1 MEKDE
6 KKDKKPKSNLLK
18 RKQKEKQEQIPESD
32 VEVREVIVEKKTG
45 FNTIEVV
52 LIAILALA
60 FGGVVGVVL
69 AYTAKPLSIITNTDS
84 PSDIQ
89 EVEKIYDNLLSK
101 YYGEI
106 DKQTLSDAAIKGM
119 IEALNDPYSTYIDAE
134 NTDDFDE
141 QIYGYYV
148 GIGTEITLNDE
159 NQFEV
164 TNIFENTPATD
175 ANIELHDIVVKV
187 NNEDVSG
194 KTVSDIGKLIQG
206 EIGTDVTLTLR
217 RGEEEFDVTI
227 TRDRIDLISVTSQIF
242 EKDDKRIGYIKV
254 TNFASNTFNQFQTA
268 LNELEENDIE
278 SLIIDV
284 RNNLGGQLEVATQIA
299 SLFLMK
305 DKVVYQLNTNGI
317 IQPIYSTGPGS
328 FQKPITVLINGA
340 TASASE
346 VLAIALQ
353 ESADATVI
361 GTTSYGKGTIQ
372 ESYKLSTGATI
383 KFTVQEWLS
392 PNGNTVNEVG
402 VKPDIEVSETENPGE
417 TDTLETDTVLQT
429 AITIMQNNS
438 SES

>member
-106 DKQTLSDAAIKGM
+106 DKQTLNDAAIKGM

-206 EIGTDVTLTLR
+206 EIGTNVTLTLR

-242 EKDDKRIGYIKV
+242 EKDDKRIGYIKI

-284 RNNLGGQLEVATQIA
+284 RDNLGGQLEVATQIA
-299 SLFLMK
+299 SLFLTK

-392 PNGNTVNEVG
+392 PNENTVNEVG

>member
-101 YYGEI
+101 YFGEI

-206 EIGTDVTLTLR
+206 EIGTNVTLTLR

-284 RNNLGGQLEVATQIA
+284 RDNLGGQLEVATQIA
-299 SLFLMK
+299 SLFLTK

-402 VKPDIEVSETENPGE
+402 VKPDIEVSETENSGE

>member
-187 NNEDVSG
+187 NNEDISG

-206 EIGTDVTLTLR
+206 EIGTNVTLTLR
-217 RGEEEFDVTI
+217 RDEAEFDVTI

-284 RNNLGGQLEVATQIA
+284 RDNLGGQLEVATQIA
-299 SLFLMK
+299 SLFLTK

-372 ESYKLSTGATI
+372 ESYKLSTGGTI

>member
-6 KKDKKPKSNLLK
+6 KKDKKTKSNLLK

-175 ANIELHDIVVKV
+175 ANIELHDIVVKI

-206 EIGTDVTLTLR
+206 EIGTNVTLTLQ

-242 EKDDKRIGYIKV
+242 EKDDKRIGYIKI

-284 RNNLGGQLEVATQIA
+284 RDNLGGQLEVATQIA
-299 SLFLMK
+299 SLFLTK

>member
-18 RKQKEKQEQIPESD
+18 RKQKENQEQIPESD

-187 NNEDVSG
+187 NNEDISG

-206 EIGTDVTLTLR
+206 EIGTNVTLTLR
-217 RGEEEFDVTI
+217 RDEAEFDVTI

-284 RNNLGGQLEVATQIA
+284 RDNLGGQLEVATQIA
-299 SLFLMK
+299 SLFLTK

>member
-187 NNEDVSG
+187 NNEDISG

-206 EIGTDVTLTLR
+206 EIGTNVTLTLR
-217 RGEEEFDVTI
+217 RDEAEFDVTI

-284 RNNLGGQLEVATQIA
+284 RDNLGGQLEVATQIA
-299 SLFLMK
+299 SLFLTK

-402 VKPDIEVSETENPGE
+402 VKPDIEVSETENSGE

-429 AITIMQNNS
+429 AVTIMQNNS

>member
-206 EIGTDVTLTLR
+206 EIGTNVTLTLR
-217 RGEEEFDVTI
+217 RDEAEFDVTI
-227 TRDRIDLISVTSQIF
+227 ARDRIDLISVTSQIF
-242 EKDDKRIGYIKV
+242 EKDDKRIGYIKI

-278 SLIIDV
+278 SLVIDV
-284 RNNLGGQLEVATQIA
+284 RDNLGGQLEVATQIA
-299 SLFLMK
+299 SLFLTK

>member
-6 KKDKKPKSNLLK
+6 KKDKKHKSNLLK

-101 YYGEI
+101 YYGKI

-148 GIGTEITLNDE
+148 GVGTEITLNDE

-187 NNEDVSG
+187 NNEDISG

-284 RNNLGGQLEVATQIA
+284 RDNLGGQLEVATQIA
-299 SLFLMK
+299 SLFLTK

-402 VKPDIEVSETENPGE
+402 VKPDIEVSETENSGE

>member
-1 MEKDE
+1 MEKDV

-284 RNNLGGQLEVATQIA
+284 RDNLGGQLEVATQIA
-299 SLFLMK
+299 SLFLTK

-402 VKPDIEVSETENPGE
+402 VKPDIEISETENPGE

>member
-206 EIGTDVTLTLR
+206 EIGTNVTLTLR
-217 RGEEEFDVTI
+217 RDEAEFDVTI

-242 EKDDKRIGYIKV
+242 EKDDKRIGYIKI

-284 RNNLGGQLEVATQIA
+284 RDNLGGQLEVATQIA
-299 SLFLMK
+299 SLFLTK

>member
-119 IEALNDPYSTYIDAE
+119 IEALNDPYSTYIDVE

-206 EIGTDVTLTLR
+206 EIGTNVTLTLQ

-242 EKDDKRIGYIKV
+242 EKDDKRIGYIKI

-284 RNNLGGQLEVATQIA
+284 RDNLGGQLEVATQIA
-299 SLFLMK
+299 SLFLTK

>member
-206 EIGTDVTLTLR
+206 EIGTNVTLTLQ

-242 EKDDKRIGYIKV
+242 EKDDKRIGYIKI

-284 RNNLGGQLEVATQIA
+284 RDNLGGQLEVATQIA
-299 SLFLMK
+299 SLFLTK

-402 VKPDIEVSETENPGE
+402 VKPDIEVSETENSGE

>member
-18 RKQKEKQEQIPESD
+18 RKQKENQEQIPESD

-206 EIGTDVTLTLR
+206 EIGTNVTLTLQ

-242 EKDDKRIGYIKV
+242 EKDDKRIGYIKI

-284 RNNLGGQLEVATQIA
+284 RDNLGGQLEVATQIA
-299 SLFLMK
+299 SLFLTK

-402 VKPDIEVSETENPGE
+402 VKPDIEVSETENSGE

>member
-284 RNNLGGQLEVATQIA
+284 RDNLGGQLEVATQIA
-299 SLFLMK
+299 SLFLTK

-372 ESYKLSTGATI
+372 ESYKLSTGASI

>member
-6 KKDKKPKSNLLK
+6 KKDKKTKSNLLK

-175 ANIELHDIVVKV
+175 ANIELHDIVVKI

-206 EIGTDVTLTLR
+206 EIGTNVTLTLR
-217 RGEEEFDVTI
+217 RDEAEFDVTI

-242 EKDDKRIGYIKV
+242 EKDDKRIGYIKI

-284 RNNLGGQLEVATQIA
+284 RDNLGGQLEVATQIA
-299 SLFLMK
+299 SLFLTK

-402 VKPDIEVSETENPGE
+402 VKPDIEVSETENSGE

>member
-6 KKDKKPKSNLLK
+6 KKDKKTKSNLLK

-206 EIGTDVTLTLR
+206 EIGTNVTLTLR

-284 RNNLGGQLEVATQIA
+284 RDNLGGQLEVATQIA
-299 SLFLMK
+299 SLFLTK

-372 ESYKLSTGATI
+372 ESYKLSTGASI

>member
-206 EIGTDVTLTLR
+206 EIGTNVTLTLR

-284 RNNLGGQLEVATQIA
+284 RDNLGGQLEVATQIA
-299 SLFLMK
+299 SLFLTK

>member
-164 TNIFENTPATD
+164 TNIFENTPTTD

-206 EIGTDVTLTLR
+206 EIGTNVTLTLR

-242 EKDDKRIGYIKV
+242 EKDDKRIGYIKI

-284 RNNLGGQLEVATQIA
+284 RDNLGGQLEVATQIA
-299 SLFLMK
+299 SLFLTK

>member
-206 EIGTDVTLTLR
+206 EIGTDATLTLR

-284 RNNLGGQLEVATQIA
+284 RDNLGGQLEVATQIA
-299 SLFLMK
+299 SLFLTK

-402 VKPDIEVSETENPGE
+402 VKPDIEVSETGNSGE

>member
-284 RNNLGGQLEVATQIA
+284 RDNLGGQLEVATQIA
-299 SLFLMK
+299 SLFLTK

-372 ESYKLSTGATI
+372 ESYKLSTGASI

-402 VKPDIEVSETENPGE
+402 VKPDIEVSETENSGE

>member
-18 RKQKEKQEQIPESD
+18 REQKEKQEQIPESD

-206 EIGTDVTLTLR
+206 EIGTNVTLTLR

-242 EKDDKRIGYIKV
+242 EKDDKRIGYIKI

-284 RNNLGGQLEVATQIA
+284 RDNLGGQLEVATQIA
-299 SLFLMK
+299 SLFLTK

-402 VKPDIEVSETENPGE
+402 VKPDIEVSETENSGE

>member
-6 KKDKKPKSNLLK
+6 KKDKKTKSNLLK

-217 RGEEEFDVTI
+217 RGEAEFDVTI

-284 RNNLGGQLEVATQIA
+284 RDNLGGQLEVATQIA
-299 SLFLMK
+299 SLFLTK

-372 ESYKLSTGATI
+372 ESYKLSTGASI

-402 VKPDIEVSETENPGE
+402 VKPDIEVSETENSGE

-429 AITIMQNNS
+429 AVTIMQNNS

>member
-119 IEALNDPYSTYIDAE
+119 IEALNDPYSTYIDVE

-148 GIGTEITLNDE
+148 GVGTEITLNDE

-206 EIGTDVTLTLR
+206 EIGTNVTLTLR

-284 RNNLGGQLEVATQIA
+284 RDNLGGQLEVATQIA
-299 SLFLMK
+299 SLFLTK

-372 ESYKLSTGATI
+372 ESYKLSTGASI

>member
-268 LNELEENDIE
+268 LNELEENNIE

-284 RNNLGGQLEVATQIA
+284 RDNLGGQLEVATQIA
-299 SLFLMK
+299 SLFLTK

>member
-206 EIGTDVTLTLR
+206 EIGTNVTLTLR

-278 SLIIDV
+278 SLIIDI
-284 RNNLGGQLEVATQIA
+284 RDNLGGQLEVATQIA
-299 SLFLMK
+299 SLFLTK

-402 VKPDIEVSETENPGE
+402 VKPDIEVSETENSGE

>member
-299 SLFLMK
+299 SLFLTK

>member
-18 RKQKEKQEQIPESD
+18 RKQKEKQEQNPESD

-284 RNNLGGQLEVATQIA
+284 RDNLGGQLEVATQIA
-299 SLFLMK
+299 SLFLTK

-402 VKPDIEVSETENPGE
+402 VKPDIEVSETENSGE

>member
-187 NNEDVSG
+187 NNEDVSS

-206 EIGTDVTLTLR
+206 EIGTNVTLTLR

-242 EKDDKRIGYIKV
+242 EKDDKRIGYIKI

-284 RNNLGGQLEVATQIA
+284 RDNLGGQLEVATQIA
-299 SLFLMK
+299 SLFLTK

>member
-206 EIGTDVTLTLR
+206 EIGTNVTLTLR
-217 RGEEEFDVTI
+217 RGEAEFDVTI

-242 EKDDKRIGYIKV
+242 EKDDKRIGYIKI

-284 RNNLGGQLEVATQIA
+284 RDNLGGQLEVATQIA
-299 SLFLMK
+299 SLFLTK

-402 VKPDIEVSETENPGE
+402 VKPDIEVSETENSGE

>member
-18 RKQKEKQEQIPESD
+18 RKQKENQEQIPESD

-206 EIGTDVTLTLR
+206 EIGTNVTLTLQ

-242 EKDDKRIGYIKV
+242 EKDDKRIGYIKI

-284 RNNLGGQLEVATQIA
+284 RDNLGGQLEVATQIA
-299 SLFLMK
+299 SLFLTK

>member
-242 EKDDKRIGYIKV
+242 EKDDKRIGYIKI

-284 RNNLGGQLEVATQIA
+284 RDNLGGQLEVATQIA
-299 SLFLMK
+299 SLFLTK

-402 VKPDIEVSETENPGE
+402 VKPDIEVSETENSGE

>member
-18 RKQKEKQEQIPESD
+18 RKQKEKQEQNPESD

-206 EIGTDVTLTLR
+206 EIGTNVTLTLR

-284 RNNLGGQLEVATQIA
+284 RDNLGGQLEVATQIA
-299 SLFLMK
+299 SLFLTK

-402 VKPDIEVSETENPGE
+402 VKPDIEVSETENSGE

>member
-148 GIGTEITLNDE
+148 GVGTEITLNDK

-206 EIGTDVTLTLR
+206 EIGTNVTLTLR
-217 RGEEEFDVTI
+217 RGEEEFAVTI

-284 RNNLGGQLEVATQIA
+284 RDNLGGQLEVATQIV
-299 SLFLMK
+299 SLFLTK

-317 IQPIYSTGPGS
+317 IQPIYSIGPGS

-402 VKPDIEVSETENPGE
+402 VKPDIEVSETENSGE

>member
-18 RKQKEKQEQIPESD
+18 RKQKEKQEQITESD

-148 GIGTEITLNDE
+148 GVGTEITLNDE

-217 RGEEEFDVTI
+217 RGEAEFDVTI

-284 RNNLGGQLEVATQIA
+284 RDNLGGQLEVATQIA
-299 SLFLMK
+299 SLFLTK

-372 ESYKLSTGATI
+372 ESYKLSTGASI

-392 PNGNTVNEVG
+392 PNGNTVNELG

>member
-106 DKQTLSDAAIKGM
+106 DKQALSDAAIKGM
-119 IEALNDPYSTYIDAE
+119 IETLNDPYSTYIDAE

-284 RNNLGGQLEVATQIA
+284 RDNLGGQLEVATQIA
-299 SLFLMK
+299 SLFLTK

-402 VKPDIEVSETENPGE
+402 VKPDIEVSETENSGE

>member
-6 KKDKKPKSNLLK
+6 KKDKKTKSNLLK

-175 ANIELHDIVVKV
+175 ANIELHDIVVKI

-206 EIGTDVTLTLR
+206 EIGTNVTLTLR
-217 RGEEEFDVTI
+217 RDEAEFDVTI

-284 RNNLGGQLEVATQIA
+284 RDNLGGQLEVATQIA
-299 SLFLMK
+299 SLFLTK

-402 VKPDIEVSETENPGE
+402 VKPDIEVSETENSGE

>member
-284 RNNLGGQLEVATQIA
+284 RDNLGGQLEVATQIA
-299 SLFLMK
+299 SLFLTK

-402 VKPDIEVSETENPGE
+402 VKPDIEVSETENSGE

>member
-6 KKDKKPKSNLLK
+6 NKKPKSKLLK
-18 RKQKEKQEQIPESD
+18 RKEKKEEIPDAD

-69 AYTAKPLSIITNTDS
+69 AYTAKPLSIITNNES
-84 PSDIQ
+84 SSDIE

-101 YYGEI
+101 YYGKI

-119 IEALNDPYSTYIDAE
+119 IESLNDPYSSYIDADD
-134 NTDDFDE
+134 TDDFDE

-148 GIGTEITLNDE
+148 GIGTEITLNDQ

-164 TNIFENTPATD
+164 TNIFENTPATN
-175 ANIELHDIVVKV
+175 ANIKLHDIVLKV

-194 KTVSDIGKLIQG
+194 KTVSDIGKMIQG
-206 EIGTDVTLTLR
+206 EIGTDVTLTLQ
-217 RGEEEFDVTI
+217 RGTEEFDVTV
-227 TRDRIDLISVTSQIF
+227 TRDRIDLTSVSSQIF
-242 EKDDKRIGYIKV
+242 EKDNKRIGYIKI
-254 TNFASNTFNQFQTA
+254 TNFASNTFSQFQTA
-268 LNELEENDIE
+268 LNKLEENNIE

-284 RNNLGGQLEVATQIA
+284 RDNLGGQLEVATQIA
-299 SLFLMK
+299 SLFLTK
-305 DKVVYQLNTNGI
+305 DKIVYQLNTNGI
-317 IQPIYSTGPGS
+317 IQPIYSTGPGN
-328 FQKPITVLINGA
+328 FQKPVTVLINRA

-346 VLAIALQ
+346 VLALALK
-353 ESADATVI
+353 ESANATII

-392 PNGNTVNEVG
+392 PNGNSINNTG
-402 VKPDIEVSETENPGE
+402 IKPDIEVSESDNSNNISSLEN
-417 TDTLETDTVLQT
+417 DAVLQT
-429 AITIMQNNS
+429 AITIMQNDS

>member
-6 KKDKKPKSNLLK
+6 KKDKKTKSNLLK

-284 RNNLGGQLEVATQIA
+284 RDNLGGQLEVATQIA
-299 SLFLMK
+299 SLFLTK

>member
-278 SLIIDV
+278 SLVIDV
-284 RNNLGGQLEVATQIA
+284 RDNLGGQLEVATQIA
-299 SLFLMK
+299 SLFLTK

-372 ESYKLSTGATI
+372 ESYKLSTGASI

-402 VKPDIEVSETENPGE
+402 VKPDIEVSETENSGE